1 MNEIPILT
9 TPIVEGATVAEYKG
23 LVTVG
28 LRGQVGLRGHA
39 VIVDSA
45 EKPPHSMDVTT
56 GANSTYIKPKL
67 GY

>member
-23 LVTVG
+23 LVT
-28 LRGQVGLRGHA
+28 VGLRGHA

>member
-1 MNEIPILT
+1 MDSFHL
-9 TPIVEGATVAEYKG
+9 KG
-23 LVTVG
+23 IHCV
-28 LRGQVGLRGHA
+28 RHQRGHA